1 MAMDVRSYNRQAW
14 DKLVESGDRWTVPVT
29 TDEIQRAKRGEW
41 QIVLTPTKPVPKSW
55 FPDLHGE
62 STLCLA
68 SGGGQQ
74 GPILAAAGAMVTV
87 LDASPRQLKQDR
99 TAAEREGLSLETV
112 EGDMADLSMFA
123 DATFDLIVH
132 PCSNCFVPDVR
143 PVWRE
148 CFRVLR
154 PSGILL
160 AGFTNPIR
168 FIFDDERMQN
178 GSLEVRHSIPYSDL
192 TDLDEAD
199 RRRMILEKG
208 EPLAFGHTLEDQ
220 IGGQLDAGFVITG
233 FYEDRYDDDEA
244 DPLSKHLATFAA
256 TRAVKSPAGC

>member
-1 MAMDVRSYNRQAW
+1 MDIRAHNRQAW

-29 TDEIQRAKRGEW
+29 TAEIQRARKGEW

-55 FPDLHGE
+55 FPDLDGA

-74 GPILAAAGAMVTV
+74 GPILAAAGATVTV
-87 LDASPRQLKQDR
+87 LDASPRQLEQDR
-99 TAAEREGLSLETV
+99 TVAAREGLSLQTV
-112 EGDMADLSMFA
+112 EGDMADLSMFVE
-123 DATFDLIVH
+123 ATFDLIVH

-154 PSGILL
+154 PGGILL
-160 AGFTNPIR
+160 AGFTNPVR
-168 FIFDDERMQN
+168 YIFDDERMEN

-192 TDLDEAD
+192 ADLDGT
-199 RRRMILEKG
+199 RQRMILDKG
-208 EPLAFGHTLEDQ
+208 QPLEFGHSLEDQ

-233 FYEDRYDDDEA
+233 FYEDRYDGSEA
-244 DPLSKHLATFAA
+244 DPLSEYLPTFLT
-256 TRAVKSPAGC
+256 TRAVKPQAGC